1 MAMRF
6 MTIMGARDDIKEL
19 KGIKDNG
26 RVMAVCLVAEMEAI
40 RFAGKLITILQGSE
54 YFRSPSL
61 LVPTKERVQ

>member
-26 RVMAVCLVAEMEAI
+26 RVMAVCLVAEEDVI
-40 RFAGKLITILQGSE
+40 HFAGRIEILLKGSE
-54 YFRSPSL
+54 YFRSPYL
-61 LVPTKERVQ
+61 LLPTKEFVQ